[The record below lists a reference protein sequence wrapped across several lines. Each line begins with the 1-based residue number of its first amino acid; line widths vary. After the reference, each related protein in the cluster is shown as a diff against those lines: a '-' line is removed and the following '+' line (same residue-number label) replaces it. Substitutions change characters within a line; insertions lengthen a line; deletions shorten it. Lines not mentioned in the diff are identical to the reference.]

1 MGRPFASLEKAI
13 EILSLFDSEHRG
25 LSAHEIS
32 KMLSIPLSTT
42 YKYLDLFLRKGFLS
56 KDVHTREFFLGLNIF
71 KMGNLAAE
79 RISIVDIALPYM
91 NSLSVKSGETVTL
104 TVIHGVEGLC
114 VETVESPRIVRLAIR
129 KGSTLPLHAGASQ
142 KILLAYQD
150 ESFIDAMIKEKGLA
164 KLNENTI
171 TDAALLKNEL
181 ELIRKQGFTQSVSEV
196 DLGAGSVGAPIFDH
210 SGGVAAGLTIV
221 GPANRILGENRENLI
236 DMVTDSARRIS
247 IELGYGKG
255 AKRHP

>member
-13 EILSLFDSEHRG
+13 EILSLFDSEHQG
-25 LSAHEIS
+25 LSAREIS
-32 KMLSIPLSTT
+32 RMLSIPLSTT

-56 KDVHTREFFLGLNIF
+56 KDARTRELSLGLGIF

-91 NSLSVKSGETVTL
+91 HSLSVKSGETVTL
-104 TVIHGVEGLC
+104 TVLHGMEGLC
-114 VETVESPRIVRLAIR
+114 VETVESPRIVRLTIR

-142 KILLAYQD
+142 KVLLAYQD
-150 ESFIDAMIKEKGLA
+150 ESFIDAMIEEKGLA

-171 TDAALLKNEL
+171 TDAAQLKNEL

-196 DLGAGSVGAPIFDH
+196 DAGAGSIGAPVFDH
-210 SGGVAAGLTIV
+210 SGGVTAGLTLV
-221 GPANRILGENRENLI
+221 GPANRILGENRESLM
-236 DMVTDSARRIS
+236 DMVTDSARSIS
-247 IELGYGKG
+247 MELGYGEGERK
-255 AKRHP
+255 HP